1 MTLIK
6 RWNSEQKALLVLLAV
21 SALLLLLGLGS
32 RELWGPETRWANIA
46 LQMLQSGDYLDPYL
60 KGSPYYDKPLPS
72 YWLITASAGLMGG
85 LGHWS
90 LRLSS
95 VIAAWLSV
103 WLVYLLG
110 EQLFR
115 KGTGLIA
122 GWMLA
127 TTFYFIFWAR
137 VATADILTL
146 FGLLAAVW
154 WYWRGPDDTRLSRY
168 CVFFLLLS
176 LTSLLK
182 GLIGFI
188 LPGLVLLPHLLSE
201 QRWKRHLNGRLL
213 LALVIAGAVYMLPF
227 ALSRLYGAPTY
238 GESGLGL
245 VLRENVVRFF
255 NPFDHMGPI
264 YTYLIYLP
272 AYTLPWAPFWMIGLW
287 VALRQ
292 WRQIEPNT
300 RWLVWGLG
308 LLFVFFT
315 ASGSRRSYYVLP
327 LVPLAQLLAA
337 WWVTRRMAQ
346 GKTTPRRWNIGFGM
360 SATLLLLVLGVFYP
374 WSNGGGGVV
383 QFGQDVKA
391 RASEQAPWDQ
401 WRMVMIDVDN
411 KLPMYV
417 QNQGE
422 PFFYIDQSQD
432 YPRDGDSAGLMAWL
446 DKTSGQHFNPQ
457 RTLIFAQ
464 YRSGDPLPLGY
475 LSVDH
480 QTLTSQPD
488 NGDRLLHQREGGS
501 VVYIPHK
508 SPLYPAPPS
517 PVGAGLPAM
526 RPYSHPHTV
535 RRKPLPTCQL

>member
-46 LQMLQSGDYLDPYL
+46 LQMMQSGDYLDPYL

-95 VIAAWLSV
+95 VLAAWLSV
-103 WLVYLLG
+103 WLVYLIG

-127 TTFYFIFWAR
+127 TTFYFVFWAR
-137 VATADILTL
+137 VATADILTV

-227 ALSRLYGAPTY
+227 VLSRLYGAPTY

-327 LVPLAQLLAA
+327 LVPFAQLLAA
-337 WWVTRRMAQ
+337 WWVTRRLAQ
-346 GKTTPRRWNIGFGM
+346 GKTNPRRWNIGFGM

-374 WSNGGGGVV
+374 WSNGGGGIV

-391 RASEQAPWDQ
+391 QASKQAPWDQ

-417 QNQGE
+417 QNGGE
-422 PFFYIDQSQD
+422 PFFYVDQSQD

-464 YRSGDPLPLGY
+464 YRSGDPLPVGY

-480 QTLTSQPD
+480 QTLISQPD

-501 VVYIPHK
+501 VVYIPQT
-508 SPLYPAPPS
+508 P
-517 PVGAGLPAM
+517 
-526 RPYSHPHTV
+526 
-535 RRKPLPTCQL
+535 